1 MTKNLLAIE
10 IGMFNMKIAVLQQT
24 KDHYTVLRYEIVRL
38 SEKAY
43 DLDGFLVINEVKPE
57 LELALNK
64 LKAQKMATSLVINS
78 SKKIVRTR
86 DLPLAGLKELEGI
99 VKYEAEQFLPYG
111 IDQFYIDFKVIGSG
125 VLTIDQQDKEK
136 QTIDGAKVMIAAL
149 PKEIM
154 DPYMALCNE
163 VNLKLVS
170 VTLHTEAVHTFVKHH
185 FLDKSSAVVV
195 CDIGYGSTN
204 TILFENKEFLA
215 DISTESGLLT
225 VSSHFALKYGV
236 DEKRC
241 LDVLFGKL
249 DFKLE
254 KTETE
259 VDQLYKKIER
269 LNQFVASDVTP
280 TPETEDSAIESAY
293 NALGLLNGQE
303 KGSAIGETSYM
314 ASNIIQENKSELY
327 GDLLK
332 EISRM
337 LEFYRTRRFGAR
349 VDRIY
354 ICGGGAKLVGLLGF
368 LKERLDTNAIYMIS
382 KECQISG
389 MDIDDIDLM
398 VPAIGGA
405 IGR

>member
-10 IGMFNMKIAVLQQT
+10 IGMENMKIAVLQQT
-24 KDHYTVLRYEIVRL
+24 KDHYSVQKYEIIRL

-43 DLDGFLVINEVKPE
+43 DLDGFLNINEVKSS
-57 LELALNK
+57 LETALIR
-64 LKAQKMATSLVINS
+64 LKAQKMATCLVINS
-78 SKKIVRTR
+78 AKKIVRTR

-125 VLTIDQQDKEK
+125 TLTIEQQDKEK

-154 DPYMALCNE
+154 DPYMVLCSE
-163 VNLKLVS
+163 VNLKLIS
-170 VTLHTEAVHTFVKHH
+170 VTLHTESVFTFVKHH
-185 FLDKSSAVVV
+185 FLDNGSAIVV
-195 CDIGYGSTN
+195 CDIGHGSIN

-215 DISTESGLLT
+215 DISSESGLMSI
-225 VSSHFALKYGV
+225 SSHFALKYGV
-236 DEKRC
+236 DEKRS
-241 LDVLFGKL
+241 LDVLFGRT

-254 KTETE
+254 KTESE

-269 LNQFVASDVTP
+269 LNQFVGSDHHSDSDDT
-280 TPETEDSAIESAY
+280 DSAIESAY
-293 NALGLLNGQE
+293 NALGMLGGDLNPAKSE
-303 KGSAIGETSYM
+303 KTYM
-314 ASNIIQENKSELY
+314 ASDIVNENKNELY
-327 GDLLK
+327 GDIHK
-332 EISRM
+332 EVSRM
-337 LEFYRTRRFGAR
+337 MEFYRTRRFGAR

-354 ICGGGAKLVGLLGF
+354 ICGGGAKLVGLMDF
-368 LKERLDTNAIYMIS
+368 LKERLDTNAIYLIS
-382 KECQISG
+382 EECQISG
-389 MDIDDIDLM
+389 LDIDDIDLM